1 MKNKDTI
8 TVLVID
14 DDKGFLDQAKR
25 FIERAD
31 QELNVITALS
41 AKEALNSYER
51 EGSDA
56 IVSDY
61 QMPEMDGLELLKK
74 IREEKKSD
82 IPFIILTGRGRE
94 EVAMKAL
101 NLGAD
106 RYLQKSGD
114 PKTQFEILAN
124 IITKEVEKITE
135 KMYRNL
141 LEFSPNPTVVLSKDR
156 MVETANSE
164 FLELIGK
171 DRENVEGEQVSSVIV
186 EKDENRLEKI
196 HAFKEIDD
204 DTVPSSYHTVVSDG
218 SGEKKD
224 VLISISLLPDSGK
237 SIVNL
242 FDVTEWVMNE
252 QLISQIKNFE
262 LEGSKNLMEELSKK
276 IEGVINEDKIKED
289 IQKNCLEELTILMI
303 ANEGKIHGKA
313 IIDKLRERFGLSIS
327 AGTMYPKLHDL
338 EDRDILEKHEGV
350 QSKKYSLRNK
360 SEAVEIAREKIR
372 SVFSQYLLLYQLH
385 RTYMNRD

>member
-8 TVLVID
+8 KVLVVD
-14 DDKGFLDQAKR
+14 DDPSFLDQAKT
-25 FIERAD
+25 FLERAD
-31 QELNVITALS
+31 RWLKIITALS
-41 AKEALNSYER
+41 AEEALESYE
-51 EGSDA
+51 EEDFDA

-61 QMPEMDGLELLKK
+61 QMPEMNGIEFLEK
-74 IREEKKSD
+74 IREEKESD

-124 IITKEVEKITE
+124 IITTEVEKITE
-135 KMYRNL
+135 KMYRDL
-141 LEFSPNPTVVLSKDR
+141 LEFSPNPTVVLSKNR
-156 MVETANSE
+156 EIETANSK

-171 DRENVEGEQVSSVIV
+171 ERENVEDEPVSSVIV
-186 EKDENRLEKI
+186 EEDENKLGKI
-196 HAFKEIDD
+196 HAFKEIDKN
-204 DTVPSSYHTVVSDG
+204 TVSSSYHTVLEDG
-218 SGEKKD
+218 AGEKKD

-237 SIVNL
+237 SIVNF
-242 FDVTEWVMNE
+242 FDVNEWIMNE
-252 QLISQIKNFE
+252 QLITQIKNFE
-262 LEGSKNLMEELSKK
+262 LDGSENLMENLSEK
-276 IEGVINEDKIKED
+276 IEGVISEEKIKED

-313 IIDKLRERFGLSIS
+313 IIDELREQFGLSIS
-327 AGTMYPKLHDL
+327 AGTMYPILHDL
-338 EDRDILEKHEGV
+338 EERGILEKHEGV
-350 QSKKYSLRNK
+350 QSKKYSLRNR
-360 SEAVEIAREKIR
+360 SEAVGIARQKIQ

-385 RTYMNRD
+385 RTYMDRD

>member
-1 MKNKDTI
+1 MKNKDI
-8 TVLVID
+8 VKVLVVD
-14 DDKGFLDQAKR
+14 DDPSFLDQAKI
-25 FIERAD
+25 FLERAD
-31 QELNVITALS
+31 QWLKVIPASS
-41 AKEALNSYER
+41 AEEALDSFER
-51 EGSDA
+51 EGVDA

-61 QMPEMDGLELLKK
+61 QMPEMNGIEFLEK
-74 IREEKKSD
+74 IREEKESK

-114 PKTQFEILAN
+114 PETQFRILAN

-135 KMYRNL
+135 KMYRDL
-141 LEFSPNPTVVLSKDR
+141 LEFSPNPTIVLSKDR
-156 MVETANSE
+156 VVETANSE

-171 DRENVEGEQVSSVIV
+171 NRENVEGEQVSSVIV
-186 EKDENRLEKI
+186 EDDENKLEKI
-196 HAFKEIDD
+196 HAFKEIDKD
-204 DTVPSSYHTVVSDG
+204 NVPTSYHTVIVDG
-218 SGEKKD
+218 SGGKKD
-224 VLISISLLPDSGK
+224 VLISISFLPDSGK

-262 LEGSKNLMEELSKK
+262 LDGSENLMERVSEK
-276 IEGVINEDKIKED
+276 IEGVINEEKIKED

-313 IIDKLRERFGLSIS
+313 IIDKLREQFGLFIS
-327 AGTMYPKLHDL
+327 AGTMYPILHDL
-338 EDRDILEKHEGV
+338 EDRGILEKYEGV
-350 QSKKYSLRNK
+350 QSKKYSLKNR
-360 SEAVEIAREKIR
+360 SEAVGIAREKIK

-385 RTYMNRD
+385 KTYMDRD